1 MTGLLDLFFLL
12 FSFSFFSFFLFLALD
27 TVVLSMCI
35 IPQDNQLSF
44 TVNISRFR
52 RGPIVLAL
60 FNSDFRK
67 AVMPEN
73 VESMWGPIPFKALP
87 PGTENKCDVASHRL
101 VKVEHHD

>member
-1 MTGLLDLFFLL
+1 MY
-12 FSFSFFSFFLFLALD
+12 
-27 TVVLSMCI
+27 I

-101 VKVEHHD
+101 VKAEYHDWQKLGMRGGGGDWTEQPTMHGQTVVPQHT